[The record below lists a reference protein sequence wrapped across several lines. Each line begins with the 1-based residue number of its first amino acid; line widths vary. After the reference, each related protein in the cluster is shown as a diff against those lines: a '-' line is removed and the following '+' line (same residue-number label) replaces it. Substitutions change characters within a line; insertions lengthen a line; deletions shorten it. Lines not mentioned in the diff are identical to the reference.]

1 MIAWLGFALLA
12 VLASAQAAEVP
23 ARPGIGLLVP
33 PRPGVPVS
41 LEQIEVRSR
50 NSEDGTPAVEEV
62 VESEVYRDSAGR
74 LRIQSDT
81 RKDSDHPST
90 PYADLIDP
98 VAGSRTLLFNSEK
111 IAYRMPY
118 ATPGEGKI
126 AFLGI
131 GGEAEPSRKWTAR
144 TETAGRRMIE
154 GSEFEGTRIVRD
166 AEGEP
171 RLTITVEQWY
181 SDKLK
186 LIGAVAGSGPQ
197 EAYSARIQNL
207 RHQEPDPSL
216 FTIPADYKIIDL
228 QPPPPSPQ

>member
-1 MIAWLGFALLA
+1 M
-12 VLASAQAAEVP
+12 
-23 ARPGIGLLVP
+23 
-33 PRPGVPVS
+33 
-41 LEQIEVRSR
+41 
-50 NSEDGTPAVEEV
+50 
-62 VESEVYRDSAGR
+62 
-74 LRIQSDT
+74 
-81 RKDSDHPST
+81 
-90 PYADLIDP
+90 
-98 VAGSRTLLFNSEK
+98 FNSEK